1 MKTKQH
7 KTNNDTPKSSLDRDL
22 REQIEIRAY
31 EIWLAD
37 GSRHGN
43 DISQWFQAEAEMLAA
58 HQKSQ
63 PQA

>member
-7 KTNNDTPKSSLDRDL
+7 KTNNETPKSSSDPDL
-22 REQIEIRAY
+22 REQIEKRAY

-43 DISQWFQAEAEMLAA
+43 NISQWFQAEAEILAA
-58 HQKSQ
+58 RRHD
-63 PQA
+63 

>member
-7 KTNNDTPKSSLDRDL
+7 KTNSETSKSSPSPDL
-22 REQIEIRAY
+22 HVQIEKRAY

-43 DISQWFQAEAEMLAA
+43 DISHWFQAETEVLAA
-58 HQKSQ
+58 RRS
-63 PQA
+63 

>member
-1 MKTKQH
+1 MKTEQC
-7 KTNNDTPKSSLDRDL
+7 KTNKEASKLSLDPDM

-43 DISQWFQAEAEMLAA
+43 DVNQWLQAESEVLAA
-58 HQKSQ
+58 RRHD
-63 PQA
+63 

>member
-1 MKTKQH
+1 MKSKQC
-7 KTNNDTPKSSLDRDL
+7 KTNRETPKLSSDPDL
-22 REQIEIRAY
+22 REQIEIKAY

-43 DISQWFQAEAEMLAA
+43 DISQWFQAESEVLAA
-58 HQKSQ
+58 RQKSQ

>member
-7 KTNNDTPKSSLDRDL
+7 KTSSETSKSSSYPDL
-22 REQIEIRAY
+22 HGQIEKRAY

-43 DISQWFQAEAEMLAA
+43 DVNHWFQAETEVLAA
-58 HQKSQ
+58 RRS
-63 PQA
+63 

>member
-1 MKTKQH
+1 MKTEQC
-7 KTNNDTPKSSLDRDL
+7 KTNKEASKLSPDPDM

-43 DISQWFQAEAEMLAA
+43 DVNQWLQAESEVLAA
-58 HQKSQ
+58 RRHD
-63 PQA
+63 

>member
-1 MKTKQH
+1 MKIKQN
-7 KTNNDTPKSSLDRDL
+7 KTYNDTPKSSSDPDL

-58 HQKSQ
+58 RHHD
-63 PQA
+63 